1 MVESRMLYVGKEERM
16 IAVRNIFALY
26 KNTMC
31 NIHPPCAPRGAPDPS
46 YSMLRHRLMSPVT
59 HTDPEL
65 RSSDAIR
72 SIHPLQS

>member
-31 NIHPPCAPRGAPDPS
+31 NIHPPLCPPRS
-46 YSMLRHRLMSPVT
+46 TLTRL
-59 HTDPEL
+59 
-65 RSSDAIR
+65 
-72 SIHPLQS
+72 

>member
-46 YSMLRHRLMSPVT
+46 YSMLRHRHL
-59 HTDPEL
+59 
-65 RSSDAIR
+65 
-72 SIHPLQS
+72 